1 LSSWPVRMMARAQ
14 APAANRAA
22 GLAPRPRQVRATRAR
37 RTGGQHR
44 AERVETWSRELPV
57 NSRPGQA
64 GRLAQASPEWRAPA
78 VMPERVKPARTLVAA
93 GKVAA
98 GKVAAGKV
106 AAGKVAAGKVAAGKV
121 APRALRGMAVQVAAR
136 RSLARVARQGRVSCI
151 LARAL
156 LV

>member
-1 LSSWPVRMMARAQ
+1 LSSWPVRMMVRAQ

-22 GLAPRPRQVRATRAR
+22 GLAPQPRQVRATRAP

-57 NSRPGQA
+57 NSRPGQE
-64 GRLAQASPEWRAPA
+64 GRPARSPPEWRAPA
-78 VMPERVKPARTLVAA
+78 VMPERVKPARTL
-93 GKVAA
+93 
-98 GKVAAGKV
+98 V